1 MISLLLPPPLVGTL
15 AFLLLIT
22 SPLIGVAC
30 LMPFA
35 LVKRL
40 IPIPAVGR
48 VCRNLAVASAQLWI
62 LLNRLVYRLFYPTA
76 WELDLPA
83 GLDPGKSYLMICNH
97 QSWIDILLLAEVFHR
112 RAPFPSFFLKRELL
126 WVPFIGLGCWAM
138 EMPFMKRH
146 SKEALKANP
155 ALKREDLETTR
166 RFCERYRD
174 FPVTVVNF
182 VEGTRFNERKRAA
195 FNSPYRHLLRPKSA
209 GLRIALDAMGEQFAG
224 IIDVTIAY
232 RPSKY
237 PVVWSFLR
245 GEQNEL
251 ALHAELVTV
260 PRDLMTGDYEDDAGF
275 RAHFQTWLNEL
286 WARKD
291 AKLDA
296 LLARPAAAIRPRTS
310 QGT

>member
-1 MISLLLPPPLVGTL
+1 VISLLLPPPLTGAL
-15 AFLLLIT
+15 AFLLLVI
-22 SPLIGVAC
+22 SPVLGFTC

-35 LVKRL
+35 LAKL
-40 IPIPAVGR
+40 MFPVGR
-48 VCRNLAVASAQLWI
+48 FRLLCSQLSVVGAQVWLQF
-62 LLNRLVYRLFYPTA
+62 NRLVYRMFYPTA
-76 WELDLPA
+76 WDISLPE
-83 GLDPGKSYLMICNH
+83 GLDPHKSYLLICNH
-97 QSWIDILLLAEVFHR
+97 QSWIDVLVLADAFYGRV
-112 RAPFPSFFLKRELL
+112 PFPRFFLKHELL
-126 WVPFIGLGCWAM
+126 YVPVIGLGCWAM

-166 RFCERYRD
+166 RFCERYRQ
-174 FPVTVVNF
+174 FPVSVVNF

-232 RPSKY
+232 RPSPH

-251 ALHAELVTV
+251 ALHAEFVSV
-260 PRDLMTGDYEDDAGF
+260 PKDLMTGDYEDDPDF
-275 RAHFQTWLNEL
+275 RARFQTWLNQL

-296 LLARPAAAIRPRTS
+296 LLARPAATVTPRAT
-310 QGT
+310 